1 VTLIKEG
8 KELTTGTTISPV
20 GKVIG
25 LSSGSRDSLGD
36 SLDGLESDILKKN
49 RYSKVGRISKDEES
63 K

>member
-1 VTLIKEG
+1 
-8 KELTTGTTISPV
+8 
-20 GKVIG
+20 VIG

-49 RYSKVGRISKDEES
+49 RYRKVGRISKDEES